1 MHKKPIEGQDYGS
14 MPFET
19 LWCCVPPSSRSS
31 PGRKDNACDIRS
43 VLLVP
48 WVVGLYR
55 DSRGGAIVA
64 ALDAG
69 KDSRRYDVCVV
80 LNLVVLESGRKSL
93 LVSCMRAEADD
104 RHMRPD
110 CRAECWRSTRI
121 W

>member
-1 MHKKPIEGQDYGS
+1 

-93 LVSCMRAEADD
+93 LVSRLSQSQSLADASKKGMNKPPVED
-104 RHMRPD
+104 QLV
-110 CRAECWRSTRI
+110 
-121 W
+121 